1 MENIEYLIDCVLLQK
16 NLDEVKGKME
26 AEKDANR
33 GEIAR
38 RENRRKEILK
48 ELYEKAIVEDSLYN
62 ENLKEEA
69 TRIQEQ
75 KVEVEMEKV
84 ILKEMPSC
92 KNIESV
98 NTI

>member
-1 MENIEYLIDCVLLQK
+1 MVECVLLQK

-26 AEKDANR
+26 TEKDANR
-33 GEIAR
+33 GEIVR
-38 RENRRKEILK
+38 NENRRKEILK

-69 TRIQEQ
+69 TRILEQ
-75 KVEVEMEKV
+75 KVEVDIEEVV
-84 ILKEMPSC
+84 IKEMPSC

-98 NTI
+98 KTI